1 MLINIK
7 KMLFII
13 YQIWVIL
20 SKPQQILKISWTVS
34 HLVGQVFLNESV
46 NEPVKW
52 SVNYSFWKRIYK
64 LISLQSDQPV
74 NQLVGCSMK

>member
-1 MLINIK
+1 MVTFNMLINIK

-34 HLVGQVFLNESV
+34 HLVGQVFF
-46 NEPVKW
+46 KW
-52 SVNYSFWKRIYK
+52 VSEWTSQMIRQL
-64 LISLQSDQPV
+64 LILKE
-74 NQLVGCSMK
+74 NL